1 MAKLKYRMIPEG
13 MLNGKLV
20 PLNIVL
26 IDLKDVKEC
35 GLEPKQA
42 FELVASTIDEPT
54 GLNIIDMDA
63 CTTTSDGIVVDGA
76 IMRMAASDRGRI
88 NKDFGYLEMIPLNY
102 TDEDLK
108 REPHLKVWKEK
119 YPGRTLYMGPDYTKK
134 IIPVHNVVITGRA
147 SNNTPLRK

>member
-1 MAKLKYRMIPEG
+1 

-76 IMRMAASDRGRI
+76 IMRMAASRQRQDQQG
-88 NKDFGYLEMIPLNY
+88 LWL
-102 TDEDLK
+102 
-108 REPHLKVWKEK
+108 
-119 YPGRTLYMGPDYTKK
+119 
-134 IIPVHNVVITGRA
+134 
-147 SNNTPLRK
+147 S